1 MKEHNMKR
9 IIVLLATLL
18 LSFGLANAI
27 HKVDV
32 GIPEIDDTLR
42 IGVPSQFIF
51 SFENDVKWGG
61 YSMGFQIY
69 SGGGA
74 TWTWANTG
82 GLGTKGA
89 IKVLAGC
96 RQDPPGT
103 VWDLGGFQ
111 LNEVDMNNAT
121 PDVFLIG
128 GVAMMQ
134 GMQPG
139 PLQAMVTA
147 DFVPGGP
154 TNELPENIICVD
166 SIFVPPAGNFVW
178 VDALGGAHTPDVVW
192 PIGEKCWPVY
202 PARNFC
208 PDWAAGNP
216 TTMTTS
222 HCLTGNAVLNVT
234 DVESNPADFALKA
247 LNGGGGTATVTKL
260 SGTSCRVSYAPVA
273 GDVGATITIDVDVWD
288 AYNPQGGCEAATIS
302 VTVTNNPP
310 TIVCGKNPEFVGKGN
325 TLVKTDI
332 DGSDLDGCDVL
343 QYTLID
349 EVPDFA
355 TAGSVDLVTG
365 DYTVATAPDLTD
377 VGDHVV
383 TVEVTDGIA
392 TAQCSFTVSVLRVE
406 PWEVQIE
413 KTHATLQ
420 GHFVDVNLT
429 LNKGSE
435 AVGGFD
441 FLIGYDAS
449 ALAFTE
455 AALGDYFVDCGWEY
469 FTYRFNWNGN
479 CGNGCPTGLLRVVG
493 LAETNNGANHPDAQ
507 CILNGVGQT
516 LVTLTFFVSN
526 DRTLECMYVPIRFYW
541 MDCGDNTISTMSGD
555 TLAINRYIF
564 DFETNEIQDYG
575 YGFPGYLGAPDDP
588 CLDGDKVKPIRFI
601 DFLNGGVDIVCGDS
615 IDDRGDINMNGVKNE
630 IADAVMFTNYFING
644 LSAFGSHI
652 EASIAASDV
661 NADGIALSVADL
673 VYQIRV
679 IIGDAQ
685 PYDKP
690 MPGASVALNA
700 QGGVVTYEAPVNIG
714 AALLTFQVNGEVGTP
729 VLGAGAAN
737 MDIKSAQEGNELR
750 VLIYNIGSNYIA
762 AGENVLVTVPGN
774 VTLTGAE
781 VASYQGYGV
790 DALVRNLPTQF
801 AVTNFPNPF
810 NPKTTIALNMPVA
823 SDYSVKI
830 YNVAGQLVKEY
841 SGYAEAGTLNVVWDG
856 TDAGNNTVASGIYF
870 YKAEAGQ
877 FSATKKMVLM
887 K

>member
-1 MKEHNMKR
+1 
-9 IIVLLATLL
+9 
-18 LSFGLANAI
+18 
-27 HKVDV
+27 VDV
-32 GIPEIDDTLR
+32 GIPEVDDTLR
-42 IGVPSQFIF
+42 LGIGSRFIF

-61 YSMGFQIY
+61 YSMGFNVY
-69 SGGGA
+69 SNDGA
-74 TWTWANTG
+74 TWAWANVG
-82 GLGTKGA
+82 GLGTTGA
-89 IKVLAGC
+89 IKVLAGS

-111 LNEVDMNNAT
+111 LNEVDMNNTT
-121 PDVFLIG
+121 PDLFLIG
-128 GVAMMQ
+128 GVAMMA

-147 DFVPGGP
+147 DFVPGG
-154 TNELPENIICVD
+154 TAGEIAHICID
-166 SIFVPPAGNFVW
+166 SLFVPPAGNFVW

-192 PIGEKCWPVY
+192 PVGDRCFPVTD
-202 PARNFC
+202 ARNFC
-208 PDWAAGNP
+208 PAWAAGNP
-216 TTMTTS
+216 TSMSTS
-222 HCLTGNAVLNVT
+222 HCTPGNVVLNVT
-234 DVESNPADFALKA
+234 DVEQNPADFALNA

-273 GDVGATITIDVDVWD
+273 GDVGLAISIVVDVWD
-288 AYNPQGGCEAATIS
+288 AYNPQGGCETFTVN

-310 TIVCGKNPEFVGKGN
+310 TIDCGLAYNPVGKGN
-325 TLVKTDI
+325 PLVKTDI
-332 DGSDLDGCDVL
+332 VGDDDDACDVL
-343 QYTLID
+343 EFTLVS
-349 EVPDFA
+349 ETPAFLNGPG
-355 TAGSVDLVTG
+355 TVDLATG
-365 DYTVATAPDLTD
+365 DYQILTDLADVATSP
-377 VGDHVV
+377 HVV
-383 TVEVTDGIA
+383 CVKVSDGIDE
-392 TAQCSFTVSVLRVE
+392 TECCFDVDVLPVE
-406 PWEVQIE
+406 PWELQIE

-420 GHFVDVNLT
+420 GHFVDVAIT

-435 AVGGFD
+435 AMGGFD

-455 AALGDYFVDCGWEY
+455 AALGDYFVNCGWEY

-479 CGNGCPTGLLRVVG
+479 CGNACPSGLLRVVG
-493 LAETNNGANHPDAQ
+493 LAETNNGASHPDMA
-507 CILNGVGQT
+507 CIAAGVGQT

-541 MDCGDNTISTMSGD
+541 MDCGDNTISVASGD
-555 TLAINRYIF
+555 TLAINRYIV
-564 DFETNEIQDYG
+564 DFSTGDDIADHL
-575 YGFPGYLGAPDDP
+575 YGFPGYVGAPDDP
-588 CLDGDKVKPIRFI
+588 CLDGDKVKPVRFI
-601 DFLNGGVDIVCGDS
+601 DFMNGGIDIVCGDS
-615 IDDRGDINMNGVKNE
+615 IDARGDINVNGVKNE

-690 MPGASVALNA
+690 MPGASVALDA
-700 QGGVVTYEAPVNIG
+700 QGGTVRYDAPVNIG
-714 AALLTFQVNGEVGTP
+714 AALLTFQVNGEIGAP

-737 MDIKSAQEGNELR
+737 MDIKSAREGNELR

-762 AGENVLVTVPGN
+762 AGENVLVTIPGD

-790 DALVRNLPTQF
+790 DALVRNLPTEF
-801 AVTNFPNPF
+801 AVKNFPNPF

-823 SDYSVKI
+823 SDWSVKI
-830 YNVAGQLVKEY
+830 YNVAGQLVKEF
-841 SGYAEAGTLNVVWDG
+841 SGYAEAGVQNVIWDG
-856 TDAGNNTVASGIYF
+856 TDMSNNVVASGIYF
-870 YKAEAGQ
+870 YKAEASK